1 MVFDTDSLKKLL
13 DARQVKDPEELK
25 ALQICDPKVV
35 AALYEGEMTEHLGYE
50 KQQPGRKH

>member
-13 DARQVKDPEELK
+13 DAQQVKDPEELK
-25 ALQICDPKVV
+25 ALQILIQKVI
-35 AALYEGEMTEHLGYE
+35 AALSEGEMTEHLGYE